1 MVLSSRTLIA
11 WLVWIAAIS
20 CSTIGLA
27 QESPLHDEL
36 RKVRD
41 DAFAAF
47 EARDIDALLQ
57 HVHPQ
62 VIATWQNGF
71 RARGHAEVRKFIDD
85 MLNGDQP
92 VVKDVKS
99 TLTVDGLSV
108 LHGDET
114 AVACGDIIDKFALTS
129 GSTFAL
135 NSKWT
140 ATLVK
145 LDGRWQVA
153 SFHVSSNIF
162 DNPILG
168 MAQSWLV
175 IVSAIVGAITLIVGL
190 IVGRIFFRPKP
201 T

>member
-1 MVLSSRTLIA
+1 MVSSSRTAFA
-11 WLVWIAAIS
+11 WLIGIVAIS

-36 RKVRD
+36 RKLRD
-41 DAFAAF
+41 DAFAAY
-47 EARDIDALLQ
+47 EARDIDGLLQ
-57 HVHPQ
+57 HVHPE
-62 VIATWQNGF
+62 VIATWQNGL

-108 LHGDET
+108 LHGDTT
-114 AVACGDIIDKFALTS
+114 AVACGDILDEFALTS

-140 ATLVK
+140 ASLVK
-145 LDGRWQVA
+145 TDSRWQVA

-168 MAQSWLV
+168 MAQTWLISV
-175 IVSAIVGAITLIVGL
+175 ASIVGTISLIVGL
-190 IVGRIFFRPKP
+190 IAGRMLLRPKS